1 MTPRWNPMDAHPVQ
15 AALWQSEARF
25 VVNPAGRRSGKTE
38 LAKRKLVLAA
48 LLGTKYTTPR
58 FFAAAPTRD
67 QAKRIYW
74 ADLKAMIPPDYI
86 LGKPS
91 ETELLIK
98 LVNGAEIQVIGL
110 DKPQRIEGSPWDGG
124 VLDEYADMKPVAWE
138 ANVRPALSDRMGWC
152 HFVGVPEGRNHYYDL
167 YRFAQAEQLEK
178 GADSEWNAFH
188 WISADILPQSEI
200 ESAKRSLDPLVYAQ
214 EYEADFVTFQGR
226 AYYAFNDA
234 LHTGRLDYDADDDL
248 VFAFDFNVS
257 PYTTAVCQEFN
268 RDGFS
273 GTGVIGE
280 VYIPRNGNTLNA
292 GARLIQDWGDHR
304 GRIMV
309 YGDATGGAQGT
320 AKVEGSDW
328 ELIERE
334 LYAHF
339 GSHRVY
345 MRVPTH
351 NPPERSRVN
360 AMNTRMLNGAGDI
373 ALMVDPS
380 KAPNVI
386 RDLEGVRVLEGG
398 SGELDK
404 KHDKTLTHISDALG
418 YYVVE
423 EFPIEGERS
432 GSMDLRD
439 IGLR

>member
-1 MTPRWNPMDAHPVQ
+1 MDYHPVQ
-15 AALWQSEARF
+15 GALWLSEARF

-38 LAKRKLVLAA
+38 LAKRKIVLAA
-48 LLGTKYTTPR
+48 LMGTKYTTPR
-58 FFAAAPTRD
+58 YFAAAPTRD

-74 ADLKAMIPPDYI
+74 ADLKAMIPTDYI
-86 LGKPS
+86 LDRPS
-91 ETELLIK
+91 ESELLIR

-124 VLDEYADMKPVAWE
+124 VLDEYADMKPMAWE
-138 ANVRPALSDRMGWC
+138 ANVRPALSDRQGWC
-152 HFVGVPEGRNHYYDL
+152 HFIGVPEGRNHYYDL
-167 YRFAQAEQLEK
+167 YRFAQAEQADK
-178 GADSEWNAFH
+178 GAESEWEAYH
-188 WISADILPQSEI
+188 WVSADILPAAEI

-226 AYYAFNDA
+226 AYYAFEDSI
-234 LHTGRLDYDADDDL
+234 HTGRLHYDSRDDL
-248 VFAFDFNVS
+248 VFAFDFNIS
-257 PYTTAVCQEFN
+257 PYTVAVLQEKGN
-268 RDGFS
+268 DTDGFT

-292 GARLIQDWGDHR
+292 CARLIQDWGDHQ

-339 GSHRVY
+339 GSQRVY
-345 MRVPTH
+345 MRVPRH

-360 AMNTRMLNGAGDI
+360 ALNTRLLNGAGDVG
-373 ALMVDPS
+373 LRVDPA

-404 KHDKTLTHISDALG
+404 KADKTLTHISDALG

-423 EFPIEGERS
+423 EFPIEGERT
-432 GSMDLRD
+432 GSMDIRD